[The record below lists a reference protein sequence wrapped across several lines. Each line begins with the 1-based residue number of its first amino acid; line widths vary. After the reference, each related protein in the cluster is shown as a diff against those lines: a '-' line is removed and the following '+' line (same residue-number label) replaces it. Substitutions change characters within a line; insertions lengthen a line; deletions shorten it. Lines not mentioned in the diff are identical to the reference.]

1 MTPAAIV
8 LGWGVGVVVVVVVV
22 VVGGAVVVVPVVL
35 VPVCPI
41 ADGDVAAR
49 SADNSPAA
57 PQAPKKRNLE
67 PLRFTRRV

>member
-1 MTPAAIV
+1 
-8 LGWGVGVVVVVVVV
+8 VVVVVVVV
-22 VVGGAVVVVPVVL
+22 VVAGGGGAVVVVPVVL

-49 SADNSPAA
+49 SADSSPAA
-57 PQAPKKRNLE
+57 PQAAKRRNLE